1 MNGRAAV
8 QVLPSVASP
17 LNSCGIGAE
26 PVRDE
31 SIQQR
36 NGAAHLGAMEYDN
49 GIGITVVNC
58 TATASTADDDDAGVT
73 WCEGTNV
80 P

>member
-1 MNGRAAV
+1 
-8 QVLPSVASP
+8 
-17 LNSCGIGAE
+17 
-26 PVRDE
+26 
-31 SIQQR
+31 
-36 NGAAHLGAMEYDN
+36 MEYDN